1 MTANVS
7 FELRFTAKSGIAS
20 FREIREIRDICDQ
33 ARSDCVWSG
42 MCGRYWFRVTEKRE
56 YISVLLYSYYARDD
70 TGRQT
75 ALDNVLEATWLDEV
89 NGALIIDAYFQ
100 YFSEAYF
107 IEVVRDYY
115 DLC

>member
-42 MCGRYWFRVTEKRE
+42 MCGRYWFRVIDKRE
-56 YISVLLYSYYARDD
+56 HISVLLYSYRVHED
-70 TGRQT
+70 TDMQT
-75 ALDNVLEATWLDEV
+75 ALNDVLEVTWLDEV
-89 NGALIIDAYFQ
+89 NGALMIDAYFQ
-100 YFSEAYF
+100 RFLEAYF
-107 IEVVRDYY
+107 IEVVRGYQ
-115 DLC
+115 